1 MPLRFLSSIE
11 ELDERAARD
20 VCLIKGAVDKGL
32 CERLIDGLTAWR
44 HGRDSNQGRG
54 ANWWYRVNTEGSDLN
69 NFLFYDLLA
78 VTPLGLRED
87 LLLVYRMLFE
97 GHQRCGTLSADN
109 RFEELLAGRG
119 EHPSLSP
126 LVFHYPPGTGS
137 FRRHSHPQR
146 IQVSQLL
153 VNVTKRGRDY
163 LGGETLIEEA
173 DGRLVS
179 LGECFDQGDMFA
191 FPFNLF
197 HSVKRVDA
205 AAADSI
211 GRISVLMPFHVRTDT
226 EIRY

>member
-1 MPLRFLSSIE
+1 
-11 ELDERAARD
+11 
-20 VCLIKGAVDKGL
+20 
-32 CERLIDGLTAWR
+32 
-44 HGRDSNQGRG
+44 
-54 ANWWYRVNTEGSDLN
+54 
-69 NFLFYDLLA
+69 
-78 VTPLGLRED
+78 
-87 LLLVYRMLFE
+87 
-97 GHQRCGTLSADN
+97 
-109 RFEELLAGRG
+109 
-119 EHPSLSP
+119 
-126 LVFHYPPGTGS
+126 
-137 FRRHSHPQR
+137 
-146 IQVSQLL
+146 

-205 AAADSI
+205 AAPHSI